1 MTLYELTGAMLDI
14 YERMSEQPPE
24 DPQERETWE
33 QALNDTLAMLA
44 DDFCDKADGYGKVL
58 KQLKADADAVK
69 AEKMRLA
76 RRQQTLENGIERM
89 REAMKCAMLL
99 TDQKR
104 IKTELFTF
112 GIQTREK
119 AFLDLP
125 VAEIGA
131 DFWKVREPEADMAKI
146 EKYLKEGHE
155 VDFAHLAPTHTLT
168 IR

>member
-44 DDFCDKADGYGKVL
+44 DDFCDKADGYGRVL
-58 KQLKADADAVK
+58 KQLKAEADAVK

-76 RRQQTLENGIERM
+76 RRQQGLENNIERM

-99 TDQKR
+99 SDQKR
-104 IKTELFTF
+104 VKTELFTF
-112 GIQTREK
+112 SVGLRQELVIDAETKDIPDDLLRIK
-119 AFLDLP
+119 A
-125 VAEIGA
+125 
-131 DFWKVREPEADMAKI
+131 EPDKDKI
-146 EKYLKEGHE
+146 KAYLKENPE
-155 VDFAHLAPTHTLT
+155 ATFAHFAPTHTLT